1 MKTSIVLGVKTINM
15 CEKHILFNFTPRTI
29 GVFTPIV
36 LGVKMPIVLGVKS
49 NNRCE
54 NAYYSK
60 CESTN
65 LDL

>member
-1 MKTSIVLGVKTINM
+1 MPIVLGVKTNNR
-15 CEKHILFNFTPRTI
+15 CEKCLLFNFTPRTI

-36 LGVKMPIVLGVKS
+36 LGVKTPIVLGVKS

-54 NAYYSK
+54 NVYYSK